1 DGQITPSVVIA
12 MHVNET
18 TVLEDG
24 YRQQIN
30 AIGSGDATIFQNGTA
45 TNVTWHK
52 ASRTDQITFTDAVG
66 KDVPLVRGQT
76 WIAAV
81 PNGSG
86 AVSWQ

>member
-1 DGQITPSVVIA
+1 
-12 MHVNET
+12 MHVEES
-18 TVLEDG
+18 TVMEDG

-30 AIGSGDATIFQNGTA
+30 AIGSGQATIFQNGTA
-45 TNVTWHK
+45 TNVTWSK
-52 ASRTDQITFTDAVG
+52 ASKTAQITFTGADG

-86 AVSWQ
+86 SVSWQ